1 MKIIAM
7 AALLTLPACMA
18 SGQADQITL
27 PGDTT
32 KEVPI
37 EEAGGFFCD
46 ASAVQYAIGQKA
58 TGKLA
63 ERLMSEAGGEVLRW
77 IPPRTAVTE
86 DYNRQ
91 RLNISYDD
99 DYLIIA
105 IRCG

>member
-18 SGQADQITL
+18 AGQTGQVTL

-32 KEVPI
+32 KEVSI
-37 EEAGGFFCD
+37 EKAGGFLCD

-58 TGKLA
+58 SSELA
-63 ERLMSEAGGEVLRW
+63 EKLMAEAGGDILRW
-77 IPPRTAVTE
+77 IPPRTAVTR
-86 DYNRQ
+86 DYRRE

-99 DYLIIA
+99 NHLITA

>member
-7 AALLTLPACMA
+7 TALLILPACMA
-18 SGQADQITL
+18 SGQTDQVTL

-37 EEAGGFFCD
+37 EEAGGFFCN

-58 TGKLA
+58 TGELAKKL
-63 ERLMSEAGGEVLRW
+63 MTEAGGDILRW
-77 IPPRTAVTE
+77 IPPRTAVTR
-86 DYNRQ
+86 DYRRE

-99 DYLIIA
+99 DYLITA
-105 IRCG
+105 ISCG